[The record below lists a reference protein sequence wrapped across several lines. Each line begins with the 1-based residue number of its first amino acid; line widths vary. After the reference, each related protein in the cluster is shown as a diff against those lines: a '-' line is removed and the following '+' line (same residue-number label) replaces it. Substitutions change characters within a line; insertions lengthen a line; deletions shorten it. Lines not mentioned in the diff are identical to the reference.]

1 MDQRVREY
9 KKSNMQIN
17 TIQEALE
24 DFRLGKF
31 VIVVDDED
39 RENEGDFI
47 IAAEKITPEKVN
59 FMLQHGRGVLCCPIT
74 EQRCAELD
82 LMHQVTN
89 NTSMLGTP
97 FTVTVDKLEGCTTGV
112 SAADRAATIL
122 ALADP
127 KSRPETF
134 GRPGHINPLYAK
146 AGGVLQRAGHTEA
159 GVDLARL
166 AGLQPAAALIEIM
179 NADGTMARMPQLQEV
194 AREFNL
200 KIITIKDLIAYR
212 LEHEDKSQITNHKSQ
227 MSLVERGETV
237 FLPTVNGEFM
247 LTPFRDLTTG
257 LEHIALTKGEWREEE
272 PVLCRV
278 HSSCMTGDIFG
289 SQRCECGEQLT
300 KAMQMIEAEGRGIL
314 VYMNQE
320 GRGIGLMNKIRAYK
334 LQEQGDDTVEANLHL
349 GFRPDERDYGVGA
362 QILREMGAK
371 RLRLMTNNPV
381 KRVGLE
387 SYGIEIVENVPIE
400 IAPNKWNERYMR
412 TKKEKMH
419 HNLKLV

>member
-1 MDQRVREY
+1 
-9 KKSNMQIN
+9 MQIN
-17 TIQEALE
+17 TIEEALI
-24 DFRLGKF
+24 DFREGKF

-47 IAAEKITPEKVN
+47 TAAEKITPEKVN
-59 FMLQHGRGVLCCPIT
+59 FMLQHGRGVLCCPIP
-74 EQRCAELD
+74 EARCAELD
-82 LMHQVTN
+82 LMHQVAN

-112 SAADRAATIL
+112 SAADRAATIR

-127 KSRPETF
+127 NSKPETF

-146 AGGVLQRAGHTEA
+146 PGGVLQRAGHTEA

-194 AREFNL
+194 AKDFDL
-200 KIITIKDLIAYR
+200 KIITIKDLIDYR
-212 LEHEDKSQITNHKSQ
+212 LNHGERQ
-227 MSLVERGETV
+227 MADGESNHSPLASNHSPLIERGETV
-237 FLPTVNGEFM
+237 FLPTQNGEFM

-257 LEHIALTKGEWREEE
+257 LEHVVLTKGEWKEDE

-289 SQRCECGEQLT
+289 SKRCECGEQLT
-300 KAMQMIEAEGRGIL
+300 KAMQMIEAEGRGII

-334 LQEQGDDTVEANLHL
+334 LQEEGEDTVEANVHL

-362 QILREMGAK
+362 QILCEMGARK
-371 RLRLMTNNPV
+371 LRLMTNNPV

-400 IAPNKWNERYMR
+400 IQPNRWNERYMR

-419 HNLKLV
+419 HDLKLV

>member
-1 MDQRVREY
+1 M
-9 KKSNMQIN
+9 KIN
-17 TIQEALE
+17 SIEEALQ
-24 DFRLGKF
+24 DFREGKF

-74 EQRCAELD
+74 EARCAELD

-127 KSRPETF
+127 NSKPETF

-166 AGLQPAAALIEIM
+166 AGFQPAAALIEIM

-194 AREFNL
+194 AREFDL

-212 LEHEDKSQITNHKSQ
+212 LLKGEKLEQKGE
-227 MSLVERGETV
+227 MALVEKGETV
-237 FLPTVNGEFM
+237 FLPTRNGDFM

-257 LEHIALTKGEWREEE
+257 LEHVALTKGEWKADE
-272 PVLCRV
+272 PILCRV

-289 SQRCECGEQLT
+289 SRRCECGEQLN
-300 KAMQMIEAEGRGIL
+300 KAMQMIEAEGRGII

-334 LQEQGDDTVEANLHL
+334 LQEQGEDTVEANVHL

-362 QILREMGAK
+362 QILRLMGAHK
-371 RLRLMTNNPV
+371 LRLMTNNPV

-400 IAPNKWNERYMR
+400 IAPNRWNERYMR

-419 HNLKLV
+419 HDLKLV

>member
-1 MDQRVREY
+1 M
-9 KKSNMQIN
+9 KIN
-17 TIQEALE
+17 TIEEALE
-24 DFRLGKF
+24 DLRLGKF
-31 VIVVDDED
+31 VIVADDED

-47 IAAEKITPEKVN
+47 IAAEMITPEKVN
-59 FMLQHGRGVLCCPIT
+59 FMLQYGRGVLCCPIT

-82 LMHQVTN
+82 LMHQVAN

-97 FTVTVDKLEGCTTGV
+97 FTVTVDKLEGCSTGV
-112 SAADRAATIL
+112 STADRAATIL

-127 KSRPETF
+127 NSKPETF
-134 GRPGHINPLYAK
+134 GRPGHINPLYAR

-166 AGLQPAAALIEIM
+166 AGFQPVAALIEIM

-194 AREFNL
+194 AQEFDL

-212 LEHEDKSQITNHKSQ
+212 LKHETQCVSKEEQDEVQNTSASQLI
-227 MSLVERGETV
+227 ERGETV
-237 FLPTVNGEFM
+237 FLPTQQGEFM

-257 LEHIALTKGEWREEE
+257 LEHIALTKGEWTEEE
-272 PVLCRV
+272 AVLCRV
-278 HSSCMTGDIFG
+278 HSSCMTGDVFG
-289 SQRCECGEQLT
+289 SLRCECGEQLAR
-300 KAMQMIEAEGRGIL
+300 AMQMIEKEGKGIV

-334 LQEQGDDTVEANLHL
+334 LQEQGEDTVEANIHL

-362 QILREMGAK
+362 QILRAMGAK
-371 RLRLMTNNPV
+371 KLKLMTNNPV

-387 SYGIEIVENVPIE
+387 SYGIEIIENVPIE
-400 IAPNKWNERYMR
+400 IKPNRFNERYMR

-419 HNLKLV
+419 HDLKMV

>member
-1 MDQRVREY
+1 M
-9 KKSNMQIN
+9 N
-17 TIQEALE
+17 TIEEALE
-24 DFRLGKF
+24 QFRQGQF

-59 FMLQHGRGVLCCPIT
+59 FMLQHGRGVLCAPLP
-74 EQRCAELD
+74 ENRCAELG
-82 LMHQVTN
+82 LMHQVNN

-112 SAADRAATIL
+112 SAHDRAATIN

-127 KSRPETF
+127 NSRPDSF
-134 GRPGHINPLYAK
+134 GRPGHINPLYAQPQ
-146 AGGVLQRAGHTEA
+146 GVLKRAGHTEA
-159 GVDLARL
+159 SIDLCRL

-179 NADGTMARMPQLQEV
+179 NEDGTMARLPQLELIAKQYG
-194 AREFNL
+194 L
-200 KIITIKDLIAYR
+200 CLISIKDLIAYR
-212 LEHEDKSQITNHKSQ
+212 LKINDLANIDNKLPQHNIQEVQQNTAF
-227 MSLVERGETV
+227 VERGETV
-237 FLPTVNGEFM
+237 QLPTQYGDFL

-257 LEHIALTKGEWREEE
+257 LEHVALVKGEWTEEE
-272 PVLCRV
+272 PILCRV

-289 SQRCECGEQLT
+289 SRKCECGEQLHR
-300 KAMQMIEAEGRGIL
+300 AMQMIEEEGKGIL

-334 LQEQGDDTVEANLHL
+334 LQEQGDDTVEANIHL

-362 QILREMGAK
+362 QILRELGAK
-371 RLRLMTNNPV
+371 KLRLMTNNPV

-387 SYGIEIVENVPIE
+387 SYGIEIVANIPIE
-400 IAPNKWNERYMR
+400 IAPNPYNLRYMR

-419 HNLKLV
+419 HNLNLV

>member
-1 MDQRVREY
+1 M
-9 KKSNMQIN
+9 KIN

-24 DFRLGKF
+24 DFREGKF

-74 EQRCAELD
+74 EARCAQLD

-127 KSRPETF
+127 QSKPETF

-194 AREFNL
+194 AREFDL

-212 LEHEDKSQITNHKSQ
+212 LKSDQYADNNGVILDNTRGYYEDN
-227 MSLVERGETV
+227 SLVERGETV
-237 FLPTVNGEFM
+237 FLPTENGEFM

-257 LEHIALTKGEWREEE
+257 LEHVVLSKGEWTKDE
-272 PVLCRV
+272 PILCRV
-278 HSSCMTGDIFG
+278 HSSCMTGDVFG
-289 SQRCECGEQLT
+289 SKRCECGEQLA
-300 KAMQMIEAEGRGIL
+300 KAMQMIEAEGRGLI

-334 LQEQGDDTVEANLHL
+334 LQEQGEDTVEANVHL

-362 QILREMGAK
+362 QILREMNACK
-371 RLRLMTNNPV
+371 LRLMTNNPV

-400 IAPNKWNERYMR
+400 IAPNRWNERYMR

-419 HNLKLV
+419 HDLKLV

>member
-1 MDQRVREY
+1 
-9 KKSNMQIN
+9 MQIN
-17 TIQEALE
+17 TIEEALI
-24 DFRLGKF
+24 DFREGKF

-59 FMLQHGRGVLCCPIT
+59 FMLQHGRGVLCCPIP
-74 EQRCAELD
+74 EARCAELD
-82 LMHQVTN
+82 LMHQVAN

-112 SAADRAATIL
+112 SAADRAATIR

-127 KSRPETF
+127 NSKPETF

-146 AGGVLQRAGHTEA
+146 PGGVLQRAGHTEA

-194 AREFNL
+194 AREFDL
-200 KIITIKDLIAYR
+200 KIITIKDLIDYR
-212 LEHEDKSQITNHKSQ
+212 LNHGERQMADGESNHSPLASNHSQLI
-227 MSLVERGETV
+227 ERGETV
-237 FLPTVNGEFM
+237 FLPTQNGEFM

-257 LEHIALTKGEWREEE
+257 LEHVVLTKGEWKEDE

-289 SQRCECGEQLT
+289 SKRCECGEQLT
-300 KAMQMIEAEGRGIL
+300 KAMQMIEAEGRGII

-334 LQEQGDDTVEANLHL
+334 LQEEGEDTVEANVHL

-362 QILREMGAK
+362 QILCEMGARK
-371 RLRLMTNNPV
+371 LRLMTNNPV

-400 IAPNKWNERYMR
+400 IQPNRWNERYMR

-419 HNLKLV
+419 HDLKLV